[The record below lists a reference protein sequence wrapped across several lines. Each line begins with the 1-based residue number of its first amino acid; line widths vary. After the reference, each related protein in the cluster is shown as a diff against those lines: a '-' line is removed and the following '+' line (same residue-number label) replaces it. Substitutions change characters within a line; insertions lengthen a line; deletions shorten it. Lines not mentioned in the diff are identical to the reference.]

1 MRKQGAHGGR
11 QIILCVLVMRERVAP
26 SNVYVKFFHYDIIDV
41 NLSSVNT
48 IEVDFVIINKV
59 GVPRT
64 VRR

>member
-11 QIILCVLVMRERVAP
+11 QLILCVLVMRERVAP
-26 SNVYVKFFHYDIIDV
+26 SNVYDWYFYYDIIDV
-41 NLSSVNT
+41 NSSAVST
-48 IEVDFVIINKV
+48 IEVYFAAINKV